1 MKEKFS
7 FHLPNLKRDCKGPR
21 FAPVDMKQ
29 VLEEYFGKKLQ
40 TSQTEQKE
48 KEKKKNDFL
57 LTILDDFKQKTGEN
71 SVAAK
76 WLETVIARK
85 KYGNQV
91 IIKEYRKDP
100 QQAEHLVKNAGNA
113 LLKLKE

>member
-1 MKEKFS
+1 MKEKIQFS
-7 FHLPNLKRDCKGPR
+7 FAEFEAGLQRTR

-91 IIKEYRKDP
+91 IIKNTGKIRNR
-100 QQAEHLVKNAGNA
+100 QNIW
-113 LLKLKE
+113 